1 MHVKTGGKTKNMD
14 QVNFNKYR
22 QLKEF
27 AVKHVMLT
35 LTLLSLLFI
44 IAIGISLYYKS
55 APILHQQSLW
65 HLLTGSSWRPLK
77 GDFGFSPFIM
87 GTFWVTGIAMLISLP
102 LCLLSAIYLSE
113 YAHPY
118 TKKVVFPMIDVLA
131 GIPPVVYGAWGIL
144 VVVPFISDRLAP
156 HFVEFSTGYSILAGG
171 IVLAIMIIPLMI
183 SVFVEIF
190 NALPGGLREAS
201 WSLGATNWQTI
212 KKVVLRKSMP
222 GIAAAVVLAISRAF
236 GETIAVLM
244 VCGNVAEVPKSIFDP
259 GYPLPALLANN
270 YGEMMSVP
278 LYDAALMLSALLLF
292 VIILIFNIISRL
304 VLIRIE
310 KNFAL

>member
-1 MHVKTGGKTKNMD
+1 MDRTGY
-14 QVNFNKYR
+14 NKYR
-22 QLKEF
+22 RLKEF
-27 AVKHVMLT
+27 FIHRGMFFLT
-35 LTLLSLLFI
+35 MLSLSF
-44 IAIGISLYYKS
+44 AVVIGISLYYKS
-55 APILHQQSLW
+55 APILDQQSMW
-65 HLLTGSSWRPLK
+65 HLLSGSSWRPLK
-77 GDFGFSPFIM
+77 GEFGFFPFIM
-87 GTFWVTGIAMLISLP
+87 GTLWVTGIAILISLP

-131 GIPPVVYGAWGIL
+131 GIPPVVYGVWGIL
-144 VVVPFISDRLAP
+144 VVVPFISEELAS

-183 SVFVEIF
+183 SVFIEIF

-201 WSLGATNWQTI
+201 LSLGATNWQTI
-212 KKVVLRKSMP
+212 KKVVLRKSFP

-270 YGEMMSVP
+270 YGEMMSIP

-292 VIILIFNIISRL
+292 VIIEIFNIISRL
-304 VLIRIE
+304 ILIRIE
-310 KNFAL
+310 RNFAL